1 MEYFR
6 ISLEY
11 CLSQF
16 SQVIVLFHLS
26 RKSQNEIFLEFFQLF
41 AVFIKIEKCRLFSHF
56 LRSAALIDSC
66 QKMAQT
72 QIRIVAALYSV
83 AVKMAKCVKIKN
95 DEA

>member
-1 MEYFR
+1 MPFLPISLAFRKPEISAIFFTDKWSIFR

-26 RKSQNEIFLEFFQLF
+26 QKSQNEKFLECFQLF

-66 QKMAQT
+66 QKMP
-72 QIRIVAALYSV
+72 
-83 AVKMAKCVKIKN
+83 
-95 DEA
+95 